1 MDPSTFLEV
10 TVLSYDIQLI
20 GSEEALQNRIKNAD
34 ILRLVTA
41 YREHGYKNA
50 DIDPLNTLKR
60 WVFLLNVV
68 NWLICPQTIFSNLTY
83 WGN

>member
-1 MDPSTFLEV
+1 MGASTFLEV
-10 TVLSYDIQLI
+10 TMLLYNIQLI

-60 WVFLLNVV
+60 WV
-68 NWLICPQTIFSNLTY
+68 Y
-83 WGN
+83 

>member
-1 MDPSTFLEV
+1 MLWYTCI
-10 TVLSYDIQLI
+10 TI

-60 WVFLLNVV
+60 WVILLNNVA
-68 NWLICPQTIFSNLTY
+68 NCWISPANNFFICFLTWHNCGY
-83 WGN
+83 

>member
-1 MDPSTFLEV
+1 MDACAFLEV
-10 TVLSYDIQLI
+10 TMLLYNIQLI

-60 WVFLLNVV
+60 
-68 NWLICPQTIFSNLTY
+68 
-83 WGN
+83 

>member
-1 MDPSTFLEV
+1 MDASTFLEV
-10 TVLSYDIQLI
+10 TMLLYNIQLI
-20 GSEEALQNRIKNAD
+20 GSEEALQSRIKNAD

-60 WVFLLNVV
+60 WVFCLML
-68 NWLICPQTIFSNLTY
+68 
-83 WGN
+83 

>member
-1 MDPSTFLEV
+1 MDASTFLEV
-10 TVLSYDIQLI
+10 TMLLYNIQLI
-20 GSEEALQNRIKNAD
+20 GSEEALQYRIKNAD

-60 WVFLLNVV
+60 
-68 NWLICPQTIFSNLTY
+68 
-83 WGN
+83 

>member
-60 WVFLLNVV
+60 
-68 NWLICPQTIFSNLTY
+68 
-83 WGN
+83 

>member
-1 MDPSTFLEV
+1 MDACAFLEV
-10 TVLSYDIQLI
+10 TMLLYNIQLI

-68 NWLICPQTIFSNLTY
+68 NWLICLQTIFF
-83 WGN
+83 

>member
-1 MDPSTFLEV
+1 MDACSFLEV
-10 TVLSYDIQLI
+10 TMLLYNIQLI

-60 WVFLLNVV
+60 
-68 NWLICPQTIFSNLTY
+68 
-83 WGN
+83 

>member
-1 MDPSTFLEV
+1 MDACAFLEV
-10 TVLSYDIQLI
+10 TMPLYNILLI

-60 WVFLLNVV
+60 WVFLLNAV
-68 NWLICPQTIFSNLTY
+68 NWLICPQTIFS
-83 WGN
+83 

>member
-1 MDPSTFLEV
+1 MDACAFLEV
-10 TVLSYDIQLI
+10 TMLLYNIQLI

-68 NWLICPQTIFSNLTY
+68 NWLICPQTIFS
-83 WGN
+83 

>member
-1 MDPSTFLEV
+1 MDACAFLEV
-10 TVLSYDIQLI
+10 TMLLYNIQLI

-68 NWLICPQTIFSNLTY
+68 NWLICPQTIFF
-83 WGN
+83 

>member
-1 MDPSTFLEV
+1 ML
-10 TVLSYDIQLI
+10 LYNIQLI
-20 GSEEALQNRIKNAD
+20 GSEEALQYRIKNAD

-60 WVFLLNVV
+60 
-68 NWLICPQTIFSNLTY
+68 
-83 WGN
+83 

>member
-1 MDPSTFLEV
+1 MGASTFLEV
-10 TVLSYDIQLI
+10 TMLLYNIQLI

-60 WVFLLNVV
+60 
-68 NWLICPQTIFSNLTY
+68 
-83 WGN
+83 

>member
-1 MDPSTFLEV
+1 MDASTFLEV
-10 TVLSYDIQLI
+10 TMLLYNMQLI

-60 WVFLLNVV
+60 
-68 NWLICPQTIFSNLTY
+68 
-83 WGN
+83 

>member
-1 MDPSTFLEV
+1 MDACAFLEV
-10 TVLSYDIQLI
+10 TMFLYNIQLI

-68 NWLICPQTIFSNLTY
+68 NWLICPQTIFF
-83 WGN
+83 

>member
-1 MDPSTFLEV
+1 MDASTFPEV
-10 TVLSYDIQLI
+10 TMLLYNIQLI
-20 GSEEALQNRIKNAD
+20 GSEEALQYRIKNAD

-60 WVFLLNVV
+60 
-68 NWLICPQTIFSNLTY
+68 
-83 WGN
+83 

>member
-1 MDPSTFLEV
+1 MIFFNS
-10 TVLSYDIQLI
+10 I
-20 GSEEALQNRIKNAD
+20 GSEESLQNRIKNAD

-60 WVFLLNVV
+60 WN
-68 NWLICPQTIFSNLTY
+68 LITLFPEL
-83 WGN
+83 

>member
-1 MDPSTFLEV
+1 MDASTFLEV
-10 TVLSYDIQLI
+10 TMLLYNIQLI

-60 WVFLLNVV
+60 
-68 NWLICPQTIFSNLTY
+68 
-83 WGN
+83 

>member
-1 MDPSTFLEV
+1 MDVSTFLEV
-10 TVLSYDIQLI
+10 TMLLYNIQLI

-60 WVFLLNVV
+60 
-68 NWLICPQTIFSNLTY
+68 
-83 WGN
+83 